1 MPTIRWTSFW
11 RDGIRPRCSRAAV
24 GSQLGGHV
32 VKDEEST
39 IVIFWKV
46 EDLKQR
52 GEDLDTEQSNE
63 KNRRQF
69 MLRYYRVFNLEQ
81 CKLPQAVLDKLP
93 KI

>member
-1 MPTIRWTSFW
+1 
-11 RDGIRPRCSRAAV
+11 
-24 GSQLGGHV
+24 V